1 MVEEEKKRIVIRVDG
16 DHQRGMGHLFRMK
29 TLANEFRTKGV
40 PYLFV
45 IRQNDCSKQ
54 ILHDA
59 EHPCLEYPIESH
71 EGYIIED
78 YFQNHVI
85 PDLWIFDIMS
95 TKSEWVRQ
103 VKRRRSIVVC
113 FDDLEG
119 GIEAADLVINAIAGC
134 WEEEKRPR
142 SLDVRVLNVP
152 GYAIIAPE
160 VLNITRR
167 DETSKGPIRIG
178 VTMGGS
184 DTHGATV
191 QVAKVLSELKEEL
204 EATFFLGPHFMH
216 VRELEGLLAGLPFP
230 SVTRTALPRL
240 HQELIKVDLVICG
253 GGQTLFELCA
263 MGMCTA
269 ALANEVHEE
278 KTISYF
284 AEHGACIDI
293 GSVHDGIAVA
303 RLAETVAE
311 VKSNSR
317 RIQDL
322 RNNARGL
329 VDGRGVYRCAMECLQ
344 IAGEETRGFA

>member
-29 TLANEFRTKGV
+29 TLANEFRKQHV
-40 PYLFV
+40 PYVFV
-45 IRQNDCSKQ
+45 IRKNDKSKQ

-59 EHPCLEYPIESH
+59 QHPYLEYPTEH
-71 EGYIIED
+71 REDDIIED
-78 YFQNHVI
+78 YFLDNVM
-85 PDLWIFDIMS
+85 PTLWTFDIMS
-95 TKSEWVRQ
+95 TQGDWVRR
-103 VKRRRSIVVC
+103 VKRHGPLVVC
-113 FDDLEG
+113 FDDLKG
-119 GIEAADLVINAIAGC
+119 GLEAADLVINAIAGC
-134 WEEEKRPR
+134 WEAEKRPS
-142 SLDVRVLNVP
+142 SLGVRVLNGP
-152 GYAIIAPE
+152 GYAIIDPE
-160 VLNITRR
+160 ILKVRRR
-167 DETSKGPIRIG
+167 DRTPKGPIRIG

-216 VRELEGLLAGLPFP
+216 VRELENVLEGLPFP

-240 HQELIKVDLVICG
+240 HKELIKSDLVICG

-269 ALANEVHEE
+269 AVANEAHEE
-278 KTISYF
+278 KTISCF
-284 AEHGACIDI
+284 VKHGACIDI

-311 VKSNSR
+311 VESESR

-322 RNNARGL
+322 RSNARGL
-329 VDGRGVYRCAMECLQ
+329 VDGQGLYRCAMECLQ
-344 IAGEETRGFA
+344 IEGETKGCA